1 MNKPTSYLSFT
12 LLTCCLGLSACG
24 TKEKA
29 SPSMT
34 KEECQ
39 RANWSSLGYTDAFKG
54 RLVNKFSQREEECAK
69 FEVKASPE
77 DYQKGFE
84 LGKIE
89 LCKPPSALDLGLKG
103 VPNII
108 SQCPQDFISSAK
120 EAYEKG
126 LKVYN
131 ANSELDKILKS
142 IKTIETKMKI
152 LGKNP
157 IKLPSELDRKSTRL
171 NSSHRL

>member
-1 MNKPTSYLSFT
+1 
-12 LLTCCLGLSACG
+12 
-24 TKEKA
+24 
-29 SPSMT
+29 MT

-54 RLVNKFSQREEECAK
+54 RLINKFSQREEECAK

-108 SQCPQDFISSAK
+108 GQCPQDFISSAK

-157 IKLPSELDRKSTRL
+157 IKLPSELEELKKLNNELIELRKLEITRRSYL
-171 NSSHRL
+171 YGLMMENGVNPNYFGKKI

>member
-1 MNKPTSYLSFT
+1 
-12 LLTCCLGLSACG
+12 
-24 TKEKA
+24 
-29 SPSMT
+29 MT

-39 RANWSSLGYTDAFKG
+39 RANWSSIGYSDAFKG
-54 RLVNKFSQREEECAK
+54 RLINKFFQREEECAK

-108 SQCPQDFISSAK
+108 SQCPQEFISSAK

-131 ANSELDKILKS
+131 ANSELDKILKRD
-142 IKTIETKMKI
+142 KEMEAKMKI
-152 LGKNP
+152 LGKRP
-157 IKLPSELDRKSTRL
+157 IKLPSEIEELRKLNNDLIELRKLEVTRRSFL
-171 NSSHRL
+171 YGLMIEYGVNPNYFGKKI